1 MALIDRIRGK
11 SGDQAAQEEA
21 DKQTAA
27 ETDKIWDF
35 ARTTRRRR
43 EFEWFL
49 NNQIYDNNQFFK
61 YNRALGR
68 VQPSNTEAD
77 DDRVTINI
85 TYQQVRGG
93 VNFLNAEHP
102 TVGVRAGVQADDAY
116 LRAKKEQHLCDYW
129 YDHLEM
135 NEKGKL
141 ISTDACKNGLGWAKI
156 LFDQDALAPTKPYV
170 GMDGQAKT
178 YEYGEVMFE
187 RCDPYEIYPDPLA
200 KDKKSM
206 KYIIQAI
213 PRTIAELQN
222 NPNYRSTDKLASDQK
237 LAASILKQAELRI
250 QMAGG
255 TSLKTGPTINGMETL
270 IILEIFRKVW
280 DPEKNKWKIRITT
293 RTETGIILRDEDWGM
308 DEFPFEYFQTDVAGL
323 VMDSKGM
330 IHNIREPNQALND
343 VMSIM
348 QESAKIMG
356 RINWSMPRGSN
367 VNVIDDTTGQFI
379 EFDVNPGG
387 PPKQTTPS
395 QLPQY
400 MMQLPGM
407 YVNFMQDIGGMHNS
421 FNGNAPFA
429 QASGDLVDTLS
440 SGDQNNLTQMR
451 DNYDDFFRRCFKLM
465 LKTAQMNYKNSKNFP
480 TTKQDVFGQY
490 QWIEIKP
497 DEISTSDD
505 LTVSTGTAM
514 PYSIAEKQ
522 QMYMN
527 LWKEKV
533 ITDPDALLKLLE
545 MPDID
550 NAMGDEEQ
558 DIQRQLDEI
567 QDMIGGKDPKDPKNM
582 LEPLISEDHA
592 VHIKTVDKFVKGDR
606 FKKLKPQIQQNIL
619 DHRADHVTLSI
630 QLAQISANMQY
641 EPIKRSI
648 TVMERFNKMSD
659 TTAIERTQFL
669 SKFGVQSDAA
679 QIQQRGGLYVED
691 PAQAE
696 VQAQNEDIEMSQE
709 RAVQVSFTDNHQV
722 HIETHL
728 DFMSQPQFLLFPEF
742 VQTLFK
748 DHMNDHLTAIQ
759 ALQVAP
765 GLMPNDQMSQ
775 PNPPHLNTPPVVSNQ
790 DMSKAALTQQGKQ
803 PKMAPKGQ
811 PPTMQSQQAPITK
824 PVSRVGQPT
833 NKLKGASNGK
843 RKS

>member
-1 MALIDRIRGK
+1 MALKDRIQNIGK
-11 SGDQAAQEEA
+11 SDQEKA
-21 DKQTAA
+21 DEQASS

-85 TYQQVRGG
+85 AYQQVRGG

-102 TVGVRAGVQADDAY
+102 SVGVRAGVQADDAY

-129 YDHLEM
+129 YDHLQM

-141 ISTDACKNGLGWAKI
+141 ISTDGCKNGLGWAKI

-170 GMDGQAKT
+170 GMDNEAKT
-178 YEYGEVMFE
+178 YEYGEVLFE

-222 NPNYRSTDKLASDQK
+222 NPNYRNTDKLASDQK

-270 IILEIFRKVW
+270 IVLEIFRKIW
-280 DPEKNKWKIRITT
+280 DDEKKKWKVRITT

-323 VMDSKGM
+323 IMDSKGM

-356 RINWSMPRGSN
+356 RLNWLMPRGSN

-379 EFDVNPGG
+379 EYDVNPGG
-387 PPKQTTPS
+387 PPKQAAPG

-407 YVNFMQDIGGMHNS
+407 YTNFIQDIGGMHNS

-451 DNYDDFFRRCFKLM
+451 DNYDDFYRRCFKLM
-465 LKTAQMNYKNSKNFP
+465 LKTAKNNYKNTRTFP
-480 TTKQDVFGQY
+480 TAQQDVFGQY

-497 DEISTSDD
+497 AEISTSDD
-505 LTVSTGTAM
+505 LNVSTGTAM

-533 ITDPDALLKLLE
+533 ITDPSQLLKLLE

-550 NAMGDEEQ
+550 NAMGDDEQ

-567 QDMIGGKDPKDPKNM
+567 KQFIGGAKASDSKMK
-582 LEPLISEDHA
+582 PLISEDHA
-592 VHIKTVDKFVKGDR
+592 VHIQTIDKFVKGDT
-606 FKKLKPQIQQNIL
+606 FKTLKPLVQQAVM

-630 QLAQISANMQY
+630 QLAQIASSMQY

-648 TVMERFNKMSD
+648 TLMERFNKMSD
-659 TTAIERTQFL
+659 TTAIERTQML
-669 SKFGVQSDAA
+669 SKFGMQSDAA

-696 VQAQNEDIEMSQE
+696 IQAQNEDIEMSQE
-709 RAVQVSFTDNHQV
+709 RSVQVSFTDNHQV

-748 DHMNDHLTAIQ
+748 DHINDHLEAIQ

-765 GLMPNDQMSQ
+765 GLMPNDQMNI
-775 PNPPHLNTPPVVSNQ
+775 PNPPHLNNPPAVSNK
-790 DMSKAALTQQGKQ
+790 DMSQAALTQQGKQ

-811 PPTMQSQQAPITK
+811 PPTMVQQQAPITK
-824 PVSRVGQPT
+824 PVPKVGQPT
-833 NKLKGASNGK
+833 NKLKGVKNGK
-843 RKS
+843 RKK